1 MELQIKNNFVFLYEL
16 KPVTGLNL
24 IATGVFFWR
33 QLPFG
38 EHFLC
43 AGACAVG
50 EGRHCCPQ
58 GHMAKGKGRAPDH
71 KVPPLWG
78 PLVSHLCSPKHGVTV
93 DSVLPFPRRCNKH
106 LTRDVVVMI
115 E

>member
-1 MELQIKNNFVFLYEL
+1 MKRVKLARWDYRSKTILFFLYEL

-93 DSVLPFPRRCNKH
+93 DSLCFRF
-106 LTRDVVVMI
+106 LAGATST
-115 E
+115 